1 MPHWPE
7 FLKRLRG
14 EPRPA
19 DQQRALAILQVNH
32 RLAAAADQQKVLTV
46 LVDEAVR
53 LFGAERGF
61 LVVQGPQ
68 GAKVELARNLDCEA
82 IANAERK
89 LSSTILQRALRGEAV
104 WSEDAQDGELG
115 AARSVADLRLR
126 SVLAVPLRVG
136 DAVLGCLYL
145 DHRFQTKAFGEADLP
160 WLMAFADQGAIVV
173 HLHALLAQ
181 NRAQAAQLAQDNQSL
196 QASVAV
202 QAAVLAAPELP
213 RRELRHPFP
222 GLVGESPALVRA
234 LSVLDRIAETEL
246 PVLLTGESGTGK
258 ELAARGLH
266 GASARRRGEFVAVN
280 CAAITPELF
289 ESELFGHVK
298 GAFTGADRER
308 AGLLR
313 QAAGGTL
320 FLDEVTELPPEAQAK
335 LLRAL
340 EQRMVRPVGGD
351 REFAIDAR
359 VVAATNRE
367 PARAVAEGRLREDL
381 YFRLAVVT
389 VQLPPLRERGDDLG
403 LLVDH
408 FLQQIAAA
416 AGRAVP
422 PCGVELRAALRARTW
437 PGNVRQLRN
446 ELQRL
451 CALAAGGELRAEWLS
466 PEIGGPAGA
475 AGLASGGAGAASHAA
490 PPATFDL
497 GALER
502 WAIEQAL
509 LATKGNKAEAARLL
523 GIGRRTLYGKLG
535 REGPDG

>member
-14 EPRPA
+14 EPHGK

-32 RLAAAADQQKVLTV
+32 KLAVAADQRQVLTV

-61 LVVQGPQ
+61 LVVQGPG
-68 GAKVELARNLDCEA
+68 GAKVEVARNLDREA

-89 LSSTILQRALRGEAV
+89 LSSTVLQQALRGEPV

-115 AARSVADLRLR
+115 AAQSVADLRLR

-136 DAVLGCLYL
+136 AEVLGCLYL
-145 DHRFQTKAFGEADLP
+145 DHRFQTKAFGESDLP
-160 WLMAFADQGAIVV
+160 WLMAFADQGAIVL

-181 NRAQAAQLAQDNQSL
+181 NRAQALQLARDNQSL
-196 QASVAV
+196 QASVAA
-202 QAAVLAAPELP
+202 QAAVLAAPEPL

-222 GLVGESPALVRA
+222 GLVGESPAIVRA
-234 LSVLDRIAETEL
+234 LSVLDRVAETEL

-280 CAAITPELF
+280 CAAIAPELF

-308 AGLLR
+308 SGLLR

-320 FLDEVTELPPEAQAK
+320 FLDEVTELPVEAQAK

-340 EQRMVRPVGGD
+340 EQRSVRPVGGD
-351 REFAIDAR
+351 REFALDVR

-389 VQLPPLRERGDDLG
+389 VQLPPLRERGADLV
-403 LLVDH
+403 LLAEH
-408 FLQQIAAA
+408 CLQQIAAST
-416 AGRAVP
+416 GRQAP
-422 PCGVELRAALRARTW
+422 RCSAELQAALRARSW

-451 CALAAGGELRAEWLS
+451 CALGDGGELRAEWLS
-466 PEIGGPAGA
+466 PELGPSTGVAGA
-475 AGLASGGAGAASHAA
+475 DHSGQGHGGTL

-497 GALER
+497 AALER

-509 LATKGNKAEAARLL
+509 VATKGNKAEAARLL

-535 REGPDG
+535 S

>member
-1 MPHWPE
+1 MAHWPE

-14 EPRPA
+14 EPHAA

-32 RLAAAADQQKVLTV
+32 KLAAAADQRQVLTV
-46 LVDEAVR
+46 LVDEAVA

-61 LVVQGPQ
+61 LVVQAPG
-68 GAKVELARNLDCEA
+68 GIKVEVARNLDREA
-82 IANAERK
+82 IASPERK
-89 LSSTILQRALRGEAV
+89 LSSTILARAFAGEAV

-115 AARSVADLRLR
+115 AAQSVADLRLR

-136 DAVLGCLYL
+136 AAVLGCLYL
-145 DHRFQTKAFGEADLP
+145 DHRFQTKAFAERDLP
-160 WLMAFADQGAIVV
+160 WLLAFADQGAIVL

-181 NRAQAAQLAQDNQSL
+181 NRAQAAQLAQDNRSL
-196 QASVAV
+196 QESVAT

-213 RRELRHPFP
+213 RRELRHAFP
-222 GLVGESPALVRA
+222 GLVGESPAMVRA
-234 LSVLDRIAETEL
+234 LSVLDRVAETDL

-266 GASARRRGEFVAVN
+266 GASLRRRSEFVAVN
-280 CAAITPELF
+280 CAAIAPDLL

-308 AGLLR
+308 VGLLR

-320 FLDEVTELPPEAQAK
+320 FLDEVTELPLEAQAK

-340 EQRMVRPVGGD
+340 EQRVVRPVGGD
-351 REFAIDAR
+351 REFALDVR
-359 VVAATNRE
+359 VVAACNRE

-389 VQLPPLRERGDDLG
+389 VHLPPLRERGADLE
-403 LLVDH
+403 LLVGH

-416 AGRAVP
+416 SRQAAP
-422 PCGVELRAALRARTW
+422 ACSAELLAALRARSW

-451 CALAAGGELRAEWLS
+451 CALAAGAALRAEWLS
-466 PEIGGPAGA
+466 PEVAVG
-475 AGLASGGAGAASHAA
+475 GGAPAVPGAVA

-497 GALER
+497 GALEQ
-502 WAIEQAL
+502 WAIGQAL
-509 LATKGNKAEAARLL
+509 AATGGNKAEAARLL

-535 REGPDG
+535 REGGEG